1 MEYGNLPGMVQ
12 FAVADVEAHA
22 HLPRVEQ
29 AGRMWRA
36 VADELR
42 QLSDTLHHELDCL
55 RPQWKDATGADF
67 LREATRLKAEVDELL
82 TRITEHRPWQAL
94 DDLARQLL
102 LTRAR
107 VTDTVERATDESPRE
122 AAVHLTELDRYFH
135 AAAEAVLLAAGGDSS
150 PAAAGDCCAGE
161 GAPVLAGGPAL
172 ASAPVVGGGSA
183 LPPGSVSI
191 PGLVAVPPGA
201 GYVPG
206 GLQSRGSRSPGGRS
220 LDPSDIA
227 GGSPGDGG
235 ARPAG
240 SLPESGGPDTPSR
253 IEQAANPVPMTE
265 DRGVPQPPQPPESPR
280 GAGPASQGTA
290 GRMVPPMMMM
300 PPMMPGAGR
309 STSGRRSARSLDDGE
324 RRTRTPQATP
334 GVPPRLRGRSAL
346 GDPAGSGFRPVAM
359 SGRTA
364 ARPEPSVPE
373 ALDHEVWQVPDPGA
387 ASPLKPEPVEEPK
400 RVRRPRL

>member
-22 HLPRVEQ
+22 HLPRVER
-29 AGRMWRA
+29 ASRMWRA

-42 QLSDTLHHELDCL
+42 QLSDALHHELDCL
-55 RPQWKDATGADF
+55 RPQWKDTTGAGF

-107 VTDTVERATDESPRE
+107 VTDSVERATDASHDD
-122 AAVHLTELDRYFH
+122 AAAHLTELDRYFH
-135 AAAEAVLLAAGGDSS
+135 AAAEAVLLAASGGSS
-150 PAAAGDCCAGE
+150 PAADCCSGE

-172 ASAPVVGGGSA
+172 ASAPVPGGGAA

-201 GYVPG
+201 GYGSARLPA
-206 GLQSRGSRSPGGRS
+206 RGSRSPGGRS

-227 GGSPGDGG
+227 GGSLGDGG

-240 SLPESGGPDTPSR
+240 SLPDTGGPDTPSR

-265 DRGVPQPPQPPESPR
+265 DRGTPQPPQPPESPR
-280 GAGPASQGTA
+280 GAGSGAQGAA

-309 STSGRRSARSLDDGE
+309 STTGRRSARSLEDGE

-346 GDPAGSGFRPVAM
+346 GDPAAIGFRPVAM
-359 SGRTA
+359 SGRTTA
-364 ARPEPSVPE
+364 KPEPSVAE
-373 ALDHEVWQVPDPGA
+373 ALDHEVWQVANPGA
-387 ASPLKPEPVEEPK
+387 ASPLKPEVAEEPK